1 MMLNK
6 GELVAW
12 DAVAAVLEEEN
23 DPEAELLVDIIQSR
37 ATNRKPIG
45 SQPGAFDA
53 TLIPLVSA
61 PLYATAVAVIAAVLP
76 KLFDAGLDIAK
87 DVLKK
92 RLDPA
97 KREPTTAPN
106 VDPLS
111 DLSQLRQRTLA
122 VAKANGLSASRAQ
135 KLADALVLAVLS
147 EKSNEA
153 ALKT

>member
-92 RLDPA
+92 RLDP
-97 KREPTTAPN
+97 
-106 VDPLS
+106 LS